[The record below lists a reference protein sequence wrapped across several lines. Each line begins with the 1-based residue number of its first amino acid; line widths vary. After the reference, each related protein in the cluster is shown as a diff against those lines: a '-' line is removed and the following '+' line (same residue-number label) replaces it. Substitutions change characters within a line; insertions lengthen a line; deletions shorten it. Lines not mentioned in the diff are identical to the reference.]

1 MFNLTR
7 AGYYAD
13 FALLPALV
21 LLLLAWHFGA
31 ALIWCFGGFMAWTL
45 AEYLIHRFVFHHVPL
60 LRRDHDRHHRE
71 PSAYIGAGSWI
82 TLPIFGLL
90 WLGARWLLGGG
101 AAMQSRSALLLVITS
116 TSPCMTNSIM
126 RGPGPAIGFI
136 QRSTGTRCTTARTRS
151 ISA

>member
-101 AAMQSRSALLLVITS
+101 RRCSRDRLCCWLLPLH
-116 TSPCMTNSIM
+116 
-126 RGPGPAIGFI
+126 RRA
-136 QRSTGTRCTTARTRS
+136 
-151 ISA
+151 